1 MSKKS
6 IDARRSRVYYPNSKE
21 LQRLSRLHSTLT
33 RIAVDKKQGI
43 ISHDKAIDKATA
55 ATAKLM
61 TAEQL
66 KKNQQRVAGDSNLD
80 AVQQRVDPRGGGLH
94 AGDVPRTEEEVAV
107 KLTSILVFFPV
118 ENRGGGSC
126 VKLTNNP
133 EIRTLGVSAMSRFPI
148 RRAASTS

>member
-61 TAEQL
+61 TAEQSEKINNALPVTRIWTLCHNGWIREAADSMLVTFPGL
-66 KKNQQRVAGDSNLD
+66 KKKRQS
-80 AVQQRVDPRGGGLH
+80 
-94 AGDVPRTEEEVAV
+94 
-107 KLTSILVFFPV
+107 S
-118 ENRGGGSC
+118 
-126 VKLTNNP
+126 
-133 EIRTLGVSAMSRFPI
+133 
-148 RRAASTS
+148 

>member
-43 ISHDKAIDKATA
+43 ISPDKAIDKATA

-66 KKNQQRVAGDSNLD
+66 KKINNALPVTRIWTLCNNGWIREAADSML
-80 AVQQRVDPRGGGLH
+80 VTFPGL
-94 AGDVPRTEEEVAV
+94 
-107 KLTSILVFFPV
+107 KKKWQS
-118 ENRGGGSC
+118 S
-126 VKLTNNP
+126 
-133 EIRTLGVSAMSRFPI
+133 
-148 RRAASTS
+148 